1 MNQIDLSGH
10 HAVVTGG
17 AQGLGFAM
25 ARRIVASGATVT
37 LWDLD
42 QSLLASA
49 RESLGQAAT
58 TVVVDI
64 SDWEQVDAA
73 RRRTEE
79 IAAPAA
85 LLVNSAG
92 LNLPKRFARHT
103 AARLFDERFDDQP
116 QVGDHVAIGR
126 ALLTVHRL
134 RDDRVAEVGLR
145 FVPLGER
152 LLSGTTPG
160 D

>member
-49 RESLGQAAT
+49 REALGQAAT

-92 LNLPKRFARHT
+92 IAG
-103 AARLFDERFDDQP
+103 AAAPLDTYD
-116 QVGDHVAIGR
+116 I
-126 ALLTVHRL
+126 ALWKTIIDINVN
-134 RDDRVAEVGLR
+134 
-145 FVPLGER
+145 
-152 LLSGTTPG
+152 GTFYM
-160 D
+160 